1 MNYSELLSSYIKQSK
16 MSLSEI
22 SDKLKE
28 KGFSTDKGY
37 LSKLQN
43 GKIPPAGEKLNLALA
58 DILNGN
64 AKRLEFSAYVE
75 KAPDDL
81 TKLILSNLDENLI
94 NSYILFS
101 DKFHGRTINFIGE
114 NDPDIEESE
123 EFKKIKEF
131 SIKHFGDLFLSGKSS
146 IVNELTLAAIQE
158 VYKEYSFSKEDKE
171 RIKEHLENYGL
182 DSTQDLINSFI
193 KQELKK
199 SNSDENYG
207 LIYRIQDPELHHWY
221 QTLPLAGEK
230 KLRKLRTIWE
240 MIQNDDE

>member
-1 MNYSELLSSYIKQSK
+1 MNYSELLSSYIKESN
-16 MSLSEI
+16 MSLSAI

-64 AKRLEFSAYVE
+64 ATRLEFLAYIE

-81 TKLILSNLDENLI
+81 IKSILSNLDEELI

-101 DKFHGRTINFIGE
+101 EKFHGRTINFLGE
-114 NDPDIEESE
+114 NDPDIEESD

-131 SIKHFGDLFLSGKSS
+131 SFNHLEKLMLSGESS
-146 IVNELTLAAIQE
+146 TVNESTLDMWQDN
-158 VYKEYSFSKEDKE
+158 YKEYAFFSENKD
-171 RIKEHLENYGL
+171 RIKQYLENYGY
-182 DSTQDLINSFI
+182 DSAMALIN
-193 KQELKK
+193 KLLDLELKDSMSEYI
-199 SNSDENYG
+199 SNYK
-207 LIYRIQDPELHHWY
+207 IQDPELNHWY

-230 KLRKLRTIWE
+230 KLRKLRAIWD
-240 MIQNDDE
+240 MMQDDDNE

>member
-1 MNYSELLSSYIKQSK
+1 

-58 DILNGN
+58 EILNGN
-64 AKRLEFSAYVE
+64 AKKLEFLAYVE

-81 TKLILSNLDENLI
+81 TKLILSNLDEDLI

-123 EFKKIKEF
+123 EFKKIKNF

-158 VYKEYSFSKEDKE
+158 EYKEYSFINDKDKKEK
-171 RIKEHLENYGL
+171 IKEHLENYGL
-182 DSTQDLINSFI
+182 DSTQDLISSFI
-193 KQELKK
+193 EQELKK
-199 SNSDENYG
+199 SNSDENYD
-207 LIYRIQDPELHHWY
+207 LIYRIQDSELLHWY
-221 QTLPLAGEK
+221 KTLPLTGEK
-230 KLRKLRTIWE
+230 KLRKLRAIWD
-240 MIQNDDE
+240 MMQDDEE

>member
-64 AKRLEFSAYVE
+64 AKKLEFLAYVE
-75 KAPDDL
+75 KAPDNL
-81 TKLILSNLDENLI
+81 TKLILSNLDEDLI

-158 VYKEYSFSKEDKE
+158 EYKEYSFSNEDKE
-171 RIKEHLENYGL
+171 RVKEHLENYGL
-182 DSTQDLINSFI
+182 DSTQDLINSLI
-193 KQELKK
+193 EQELKK
-199 SNSDENYG
+199 SNSDENYD

-230 KLRKLRTIWE
+230 KLRKLRAIWE
-240 MIQNDDE
+240 MMQDDDE